1 MVTVILQLFPCPYN
15 SFMLFLFCF
24 DIVVH
29 IVVIMFMVGPT
40 VGMLKAGPAVG
51 VGWGLRLG
59 IEECNIMQLNFLT
72 YCWLL
77 N

>member
-1 MVTVILQLFPCPYN
+1 MVTVILQLFPCPHN

-29 IVVIMFMVGPT
+29 IVIIMFTVDPT

-51 VGWGLRLG
+51 GRVGVEAGHRR
-59 IEECNIMQLNFLT
+59 M
-72 YCWLL
+72 
-77 N
+77 